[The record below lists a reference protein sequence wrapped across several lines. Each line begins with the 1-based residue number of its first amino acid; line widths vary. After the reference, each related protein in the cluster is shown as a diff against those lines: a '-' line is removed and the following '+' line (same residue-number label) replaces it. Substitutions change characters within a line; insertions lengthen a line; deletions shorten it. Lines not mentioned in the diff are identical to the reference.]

1 MARRIDLLGLGPDLI
16 RRSSER
22 DLISLAGRREEM
34 ELLGARPDLVGY
46 DDDGFDDELGAH
58 ITAGD
63 IIGAIVAAERGERL
77 TRQQREA
84 LRHAKKSVK
93 RQMRQG
99 VDIDMDSE
107 SNLALALRAA
117 NKPIV
122 RTEESDTLR
131 MLNFP
136 LGTITVPSL
145 GTADFVQVAQES
157 IRVERLFLYPI
168 GGNFDNLFVVNI
180 FAGRQPQSVNPGL
193 EEPLNNYAFNAVGGS
208 IEGFTIKY
216 GLTLRITILNRTAAA
231 VQVSGKLKGKTLT

>member
-1 MARRIDLLGLGPDLI
+1 MGRRLHLLGNSNSLVDCFGEEQELLGARLD
-16 RRSSER
+16 
-22 DLISLAGRREEM
+22 
-34 ELLGARPDLVGY
+34 LLGARPDLIGY
-46 DDDGFDDELGAH
+46 NDAEEEDDELGYDV
-58 ITAGD
+58 TAAD

-77 TRQQREA
+77 TKQQRKA
-84 LRHAKKSVK
+84 FRVAKKSVK
-93 RQMRQG
+93 QQLRRG
-99 VDIDMDSE
+99 ADIDYGAEDH
-107 SNLALALRAA
+107 LALALRKS

-122 RTEESDTLR
+122 RTEEADTLR

-136 LGTITVPSL
+136 LGTISVPANG

-216 GLTLRITILNRTAAA
+216 GLTLRITILNRTNAP
-231 VQVSGKLKGKTLT
+231 VQVTGKLKGKTLT